1 MKYDLMLFEK
11 LWQKHSYK
19 EGNNYACD
27 RQAVLSDY
35 KEQTGVA
42 MPDGTVN
49 HYLKRIDREKLYN
62 EKHLKTFNERTDEII
77 ENATDLLNESDLLKA
92 MGLDPNEFETTT
104 NTANRWWLDKGNV
117 LERIRNG
124 QIKINFRKKK
134 FELNQDSIEDIL
146 FNLDLEPITVY
157 KPERKGDGLLYHA
170 INDTHF
176 GNATY
181 DDYKGHQ
188 SEIVTWNES
197 KQWDTIIIKQGGDFF
212 HTNNSEGTTV
222 AGTKVGHDV
231 DLLKMTQ
238 YGLDF
243 MKPIIQTA
251 LENSA
256 NVKYVYIEGNH
267 DKDIARMFAIF
278 IRELYPQMDFDITDN
293 TFKSYKYQDV
303 FLGFLHGDKPR
314 NANKVANVFFQMFR
328 EDIANAKTVEIHTE
342 HLHHEKVKE
351 DMGFVIRTN
360 TTANPDDKWHSENG
374 FIGTRKIFQSFIYND
389 KSLKAVI
396 NIDGE

>member
-1 MKYDLMLFEK
+1 MIFETC
-11 LWQKHSYK
+11 WQNNCYK
-19 EGNNYACD
+19 QSGRYVCD
-27 RQAVLSDY
+27 RQAVLNDY
-35 KEQTGVA
+35 ENATGVR
-42 MPDGTVN
+42 MPSGTME
-49 HYLKRIDREKLYN
+49 HYLKRIDREALYKQ
-62 EKHLKTFNERTDEII
+62 KHEKTFNERTDAII
-77 ENATDLLNESDLLKA
+77 EEKTELLNEVDLLEA
-92 MGLDPNEFETTT
+92 MGLDPKEFETTT
-104 NTANRWWLDKGNV
+104 NTANRWWLDNGNV

-124 QIKINFRKKK
+124 QIKINFKKRK
-134 FELNQDSIEDIL
+134 FELNESTIEDIL
-146 FNLDLEPITVY
+146 FNLDIEPITVY

-181 DDYKGHQ
+181 EDYKKHQ

-197 KQWDTIIIKQGGDFF
+197 KEWNTIIIKQGGDFF

-222 AGTKVGHDV
+222 AGTKVGHNV
-231 DLLKMTQ
+231 NLQEMTQ
-238 YGLDF
+238 HGLDF
-243 MKPIIQTA
+243 MKPIIETA
-251 LENSA
+251 LENSK

-278 IRELYPQMDFDITDN
+278 IRELYPQMQFDISDE
-293 TFKSYKYQDV
+293 TFKSFKYKDV

-314 NANKVANVFFQMFR
+314 NVNKVANVFFQMYK
-328 EDIANAKTVEIHTE
+328 EDIAFAKTVEIHTE

-389 KSLKAVI
+389 KSLKAII
-396 NIDGE
+396 NIDGN